1 MSNRLI
7 INPGTPQ
14 AWEIQLKPGLNRI
27 GRGDDNDFV
36 INHQSVSTH
45 HCEITVTDSTVTL
58 RDLGSTNGTFV
69 ERVPVTEI
77 QLHTGHH
84 VQFGSVG
91 MVFESVGLPALPDAV
106 NLPGAGA
113 HIMVANPTPAPPP
126 PPPMPPGLRIN
137 RPDAS
142 GSHAPAPP
150 GVPPKPATPIPVRNF
165 TATATAAGAG
175 SGLSDRQSLIRGSIG
190 AVAGGLIG
198 MLAWYALIKFTGYTH
213 SLVAW
218 GVGGVTGAGA
228 RMLAKDGGMGLGLVC
243 AVCALGAIVFGE
255 YYGVRAL
262 ILKQADQFASIAD
275 MAYEMQKEFAKE
287 AVAAKTPEEIRKLI
301 AEQEEKTPAEVTDAE
316 MAEFK
321 KDLPELQDLANG
333 KVSKEDFRNKLRT
346 AAVEE
351 FSFKE
356 YFFKEDVKSGV
367 FMVLFICLGV
377 ATAWK
382 IGAGDAAAD

>member
-14 AWEIQLKPGLNRI
+14 AWEIQLKPGVNRI
-27 GRGDDNDFV
+27 GRGEDNDFV

-45 HCEITVTDSTVTL
+45 HCEITVTDSAATL

-91 MVFESVGLPALPDAV
+91 MVFESVGLPPLPDAV
-106 NLPGAGA
+106 NLPGDGA

-137 RPDAS
+137 RPEAS
-142 GSHAPAPP
+142 GSHAPALPSA
-150 GVPPKPATPIPVRNF
+150 PPKPATPIPVRNF
-165 TATATAAGAG
+165 TATAAGAG

-190 AVAGGLIG
+190 AVVGGLVG
-198 MLAWYALIKFTGYTH
+198 FLAWYALIKFTGYTH

-228 RMLAKDGGMGLGLVC
+228 RMLAKDGSMGLGLVC
-243 AVCALGAIVFGE
+243 AICALGAIVFGE

-262 ILKQADQFASIAD
+262 IMKQADQFASIAD
-275 MAYEMQKEFAKE
+275 MAYEMQKEYAKE
-287 AVAAKTPEEIRKLI
+287 AVAAKTPEDIRKVI
-301 AEQEEKTPAEVTDAE
+301 AEREEKTPPEVTDEE

-321 KDLPELQDLANG
+321 KELPELQEIASG
-333 KVSKEDFRNKLRT
+333 KVSKEDFRNKLKT
-346 AAVEE
+346 AVADE
-351 FSFKE
+351 FDFKE
-356 YFFKEDVKSGV
+356 HFFKEDVKGGI

-377 ATAWK
+377 VTAWK